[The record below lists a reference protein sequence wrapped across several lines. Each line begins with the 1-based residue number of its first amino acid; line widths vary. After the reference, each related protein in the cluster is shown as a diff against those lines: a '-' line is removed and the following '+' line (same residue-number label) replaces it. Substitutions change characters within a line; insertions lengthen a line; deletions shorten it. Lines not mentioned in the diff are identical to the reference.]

1 MEGKH
6 ASYNNP
12 EASQRPANR
21 GRSAAYPDLD
31 ATRAMPKT
39 GKAGMP
45 GEFDFGP
52 QNAAFGAAAQRGS
65 RQRGGWNAQPAGSY
79 PDDMPR
85 MNMPGAGGSKAS
97 RSLKRNPIAI
107 AALVL
112 VALLLVVYIAGVVV
126 FSTHFYP
133 NTTMGK
139 FDFSMKS
146 FDEAASQIDSAE
158 KNYTLAIS
166 GQGFTANVTAAEGG
180 MQVDSSKVVAS
191 AKGDMGPALWFI
203 HAWGAHDE
211 SDHLAASADSAALRE
226 TVTAAVNDFNA
237 TQTASQDAGIVYNAA
252 NRTYT
257 VQPEVNGGQLD
268 AETIVQQAITAML
281 GMEDSIKVSD
291 AAVIKPQVL
300 SSDARLA
307 SGAELANKMVACD
320 VTLVAQLSSS
330 TKDIAEV
337 NADHISQW
345 ITFDENYAP
354 VFDEAAMG
362 TWADSLASSLNTVG
376 SSRTFTR
383 GDGKQVSVSGGD
395 YGWKVDS
402 ASLVSAVED
411 AVTNGTQGQVAV
423 QCSQTG
429 NGFTGAGMD
438 WGAYC
443 DVDLTEQH
451 ARYYDA
457 SGNLLWESGIVSGKP
472 DDENATPTGVYYLKT
487 HQSPS
492 MLRGPK
498 KDNGEYEWE
507 SEVQYWMPFVGNLV
521 GLHDASWQPSSVFG
535 DPEAY
540 KTYGSHGCVN
550 LPTDKAAEIYGIIQN
565 GDPVIVH
572 W

>member
-6 ASYNNP
+6 ASQHSNRNS
-12 EASQRPANR
+12 ARPA
-21 GRSAAYPDLD
+21 RSAAFPNLDETSVMPGVKNARMSDDFDLG
-31 ATRAMPKT
+31 AQNVRAMRHAVP
-39 GKAGMP
+39 
-45 GEFDFGP
+45 
-52 QNAAFGAAAQRGS
+52 
-65 RQRGGWNAQPAGSY
+65 QRGGWNAQPAGSY
-79 PDDMPR
+79 PGGKAPMGT
-85 MNMPGAGGSKAS
+85 PGSQKAS
-97 RSLKRNPIAI
+97 RGLKRNPVAI
-107 AALVL
+107 VAIVL
-112 VALLLVVYIAGVVV
+112 VALLLVVYIAGAIM

-133 NTTMGK
+133 HTTIGK
-139 FDFSMKS
+139 FDVSMAS
-146 FDEAASQIDSAE
+146 FDDAAAQIDSAE
-158 KNYTLAIS
+158 KSYALAIS
-166 GQGFTANVTAAEGG
+166 GEGFKANVTAAEGG
-180 MQVDSSKVVAS
+180 MQIDS
-191 AKGDMGPALWFI
+191 AKVIAAAKADMNPALWFVN
-203 HAWGAHDE
+203 AWRSHDE
-211 SDHLAASADSAALRE
+211 SEHLAASADSTALRQ
-226 TVTAAVNDFNA
+226 TVTAAVDEFNA
-237 TQTASQDAGIVYNAA
+237 TQTASQDAAIVYDAA
-252 NRTYT
+252 KRTYA

-281 GMEDSIKVSD
+281 GMQDSVTVPEE
-291 AAVIKPQVL
+291 AVIKPQVL
-300 SSDARLA
+300 SSDARLV
-307 SGAELANKMVACD
+307 SGAEAANKMVACD
-320 VTLVAQLSSS
+320 VTLVAQISNS
-330 TKDIAEV
+330 TKEITEV
-337 NADHISQW
+337 NGDNISQW

-354 VFDEAAMG
+354 VFDETAMG
-362 TWADSLASSLNTVG
+362 TWANSLASSLNTVG
-376 SSRTFTR
+376 TTRTFTR

-395 YGWKVDS
+395 YGWAVDS
-402 ASLVSAVED
+402 SSLISAVEN
-411 AVTNGTQGQVAV
+411 AISSGTQGQVAV

-429 NGFTGAGMD
+429 NGFTSNGMD

-472 DDENATPTGVYYLKT
+472 DDENATPTGIYYLKT